1 MAKKFDDP
9 NVTNVSQVG
18 EITPEV
24 GPEVIIP
31 DAPAGGDSEPETE
44 TVHGLKQYENISHYP
59 YASLCISYYWLC
71 TQKEEKEQSRLCGL

>member
-31 DAPAGGDSEPETE
+31 DAPAGGDSEPEPE
-44 TVHGLKQYENISHYP
+44 TVHVSINLDDLSM
-59 YASLCISYYWLC
+59 A
-71 TQKEEKEQSRLCGL
+71 EKRKILRR